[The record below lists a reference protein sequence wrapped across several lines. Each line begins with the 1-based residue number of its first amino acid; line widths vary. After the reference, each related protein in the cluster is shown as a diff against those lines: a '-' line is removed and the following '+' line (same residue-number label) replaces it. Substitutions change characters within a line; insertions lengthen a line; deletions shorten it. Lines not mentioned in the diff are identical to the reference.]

1 MRKQGVFSA
10 IAAVLW
16 IVLGH
21 GIINLAELMGPVA
34 AALLFSLG
42 AATLAEIW
50 KEAGT
55 RVNPPLWRLWVIWFF
70 VLPWLLLLAWARF
83 IAPETATGIP
93 GLLMVFF
100 GGSSEGPVLLQI
112 VRAAHVGIGAA
123 LMAWSLIELIAGSQR
138 SKPRP

>member
-10 IAAVLW
+10 FAAALW

-21 GIINLAELMGPVA
+21 GIINLAELMGLVA

-42 AATLAEIW
+42 AATLAE
-50 KEAGT
+50 
-55 RVNPPLWRLWVIWFF
+55 LW
-70 VLPWLLLLAWARF
+70 
-83 IAPETATGIP
+83 
-93 GLLMVFF
+93 MVFF

-123 LMAWSLIELIAGSQR
+123 LMAWSFIELIAGSQR